1 MQAMLVLVE
10 RILHNII
17 RFTGNQKSL
26 FLSPLLPAAILQHH
40 SSGSGLSNVILKVKE
55 KFFAFLLFAL
65 SYQNKTTTWV
75 LQVKETFFAF
85 LLFVLSYQNN
95 SVEDDATKYLLCFLA
110 LCTELLQMAGICRIK
125 TTPSGGIF
133 KQLNLPSMLPPY
145 LVKLPHLR
153 HVDFAL
159 NYLSGTIPKEWGS
172 TKLTNISLFVNR
184 ISGEIPKELGSITTL
199 TYFAFILLSHWT
211 SLCSP
216 PFFPFFFS
224 DLKSGTL
231 KQTNFLVLFPMNL
244 ILSSNKL
251 SGKLRVTFA
260 KFQNLTDFR
269 ISDNSFNGEIPSFI
283 QNWKL
288 LQRLEMHASGLE
300 GPTPSNISLLS
311 NLNQLRIGDINGPSQ
326 DFPMLRNMTGMAIL
340 VLRNCHITGE
350 LPIYFWSM
358 KDLNMLDAS
367 FNKLVGEIPVAA
379 HVGHLRFLFLTGN
392 MLSGNV
398 PEPVLMDGSSVDLS
412 YNNFMWQEPDQPAC
426 RDDLSECKVF
436 HNNYS

>member
-55 KFFAFLLFAL
+55 
-65 SYQNKTTTWV
+65 
-75 LQVKETFFAF
+75 TFFAF

-125 TTPSGGIF
+125 TTPSGGFCTGFRVSIF

-199 TYFAFILLSHWT
+199 TYLNLEANQ
-211 SLCSP
+211 
-216 PFFPFFFS
+216 FS
-224 DLKSGTL
+224 GVVPHEL
-231 KQTNFLVLFPMNL
+231 
-244 ILSSNKL
+244 
-251 SGKLRVTFA
+251 LRVTFA

-379 HVGHLRFLFLTGN
+379 HVGHLRFL
-392 MLSGNV
+392 
-398 PEPVLMDGSSVDLS
+398 DLS

>member
-1 MQAMLVLVE
+1 M
-10 RILHNII
+10 
-17 RFTGNQKSL
+17 
-26 FLSPLLPAAILQHH
+26 
-40 SSGSGLSNVILKVKE
+40 
-55 KFFAFLLFAL
+55 
-65 SYQNKTTTWV
+65 
-75 LQVKETFFAF
+75 
-85 LLFVLSYQNN
+85 
-95 SVEDDATKYLLCFLA
+95 
-110 LCTELLQMAGICRIK
+110 
-125 TTPSGGIF
+125 
-133 KQLNLPSMLPPY
+133 
-145 LVKLPHLR
+145 
-153 HVDFAL
+153 
-159 NYLSGTIPKEWGS
+159 
-172 TKLTNISLFVNR
+172 
-184 ISGEIPKELGSITTL
+184 
-199 TYFAFILLSHWT
+199 
-211 SLCSP
+211 
-216 PFFPFFFS
+216 
-224 DLKSGTL
+224 
-231 KQTNFLVLFPMNL
+231 
-244 ILSSNKL
+244 
-251 SGKLRVTFA
+251 TFA